1 MMKTFVD
8 KDTCIGCGLCESIC
22 PRVFRMNDE
31 GLAEAIVTEPDD
43 SEAENVRE
51 AQSQC
56 PVEAIKVE
64 E

>member
-1 MMKTFVD
+1 MMKAFVD
-8 KDTCIGCGLCESIC
+8 KDSCIGCGLCESIC

-31 GLAEAIVTEPDD
+31 GFAEAIETEPDD
-43 SEAENVRE
+43 SEKENVRE